1 MQCTFCRPQ
10 LDKLVRQE
18 LSPMKDACENLRI
31 PRNSNN
37 FETLDDLQAQYSSL
51 LKSHSPVPS
60 RRPSLIRLWCSV
72 YGIVD
77 THSRISDLLDAS
89 ILLVN

>member
-10 LDKLVRQE
+10 LDELVSQE
-18 LSPMKDACENLRI
+18 LSRMKDVYGNLRI

-37 FETLDDLQAQYSSL
+37 IETLDDLQAQYSFF
-51 LKSHSPVPS
+51 LKSQSPVPS
-60 RRPSLIRLWCSV
+60 RRPSLIRLWCSR

-77 THSRISDLLDAS
+77 THFSISDLLDAT
-89 ILLVN
+89 VA